1 MSENVEGQDQT
12 PEMESKEP
20 EVNVSELV
28 SRVERM
34 EQSNKRLLDESKTWK
49 QKYQN
54 VRSEQEEKETQVLA
68 EKNDFKGLW
77 EKSQQEIGA
86 LKDELIDS
94 KKNSLETALQFEVAK
109 FGKDAEDTDILLAAV
124 KTKKRDVLGFDKEAK
139 KWQGVDVAVE
149 ELRKSNPGLF
159 KSTVPG
165 METGRP
171 GSAVEKEK
179 TVEELINEDPMA
191 VLKTQLAKIL

>member
-1 MSENVEGQDQT
+1 
-12 PEMESKEP
+12 
-20 EVNVSELV
+20 
-28 SRVERM
+28 
-34 EQSNKRLLDESKTWK
+34 
-49 QKYQN
+49 
-54 VRSEQEEKETQVLA
+54 TQVLA
-68 EKNDFKGLW
+68 EKNDFKVLW